1 MYTMGYGSN
10 PTPWA
15 IENIRN
21 KYDNLLKKE
30 LKMEE
35 NNIDVKILILKKI
48 YLYIKDVMIS
58 LSLNE
63 DSELDDFLIDLIEII
78 LKYIKK
84 LESKKII
91 PKEISK

>member
-1 MYTMGYGSN
+1 
-10 PTPWA
+10 
-15 IENIRN
+15 
-21 KYDNLLKKE
+21 
-30 LKMEE
+30 MEE